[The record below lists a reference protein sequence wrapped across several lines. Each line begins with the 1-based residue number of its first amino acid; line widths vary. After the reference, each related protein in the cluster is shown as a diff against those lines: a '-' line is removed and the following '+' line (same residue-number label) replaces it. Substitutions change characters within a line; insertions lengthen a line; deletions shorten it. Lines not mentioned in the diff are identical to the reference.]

1 MNLYTPRKTVSFWKK
16 PVPFFEAVGLLII
29 LSIILTTVVL
39 IISSRISHIALDVS
53 ANISNTKIPPHEKR
67 HRYSPEE
74 KWQFRPRP
82 LSVQKMKTQG
92 CVTDGFLSSYG
103 KKYADDLVELIKRSE
118 CYYLHRAL
126 ETWLVPPDFYF
137 AKEMMQKIDRPNI
150 VYGMFIAEALNEKA
164 KYYNEDEER
173 YFDFRKMC
181 RKGST
186 GAWGFRTCKPS
197 FEKEEY
203 RSYLRYITRKAM
215 DIGIQSFLFG
225 QIFLQESNGPD
236 SITPEIVKEMRDY
249 AKEKNLQIFI
259 GAQTNNII
267 SENYLKIFDYIEGGV
282 GIDSEGHIEDG
293 PCLSKRG
300 SCWALLWH
308 ENFASKANNVF
319 LHLDWSGIKSD
330 DMDIF
335 ARMDAETRAKTLEN
349 LYKYFTEKNMAILMP
364 YFAVLDKTNNG
375 CYGPKKSF
383 YSPDMRYSCRDE
395 KAINKILKSKP

>member
-1 MNLYTPRKTVSFWKK
+1 
-16 PVPFFEAVGLLII
+16 
-29 LSIILTTVVL
+29 
-39 IISSRISHIALDVS
+39 
-53 ANISNTKIPPHEKR
+53 
-67 HRYSPEE
+67 
-74 KWQFRPRP
+74 
-82 LSVQKMKTQG
+82 
-92 CVTDGFLSSYG
+92 
-103 KKYADDLVELIKRSE
+103 
-118 CYYLHRAL
+118 
-126 ETWLVPPDFYF
+126 
-137 AKEMMQKIDRPNI
+137 
-150 VYGMFIAEALNEKA
+150 
-164 KYYNEDEER
+164 DEER

-203 RSYLRYITRKAM
+203 RSYLRYITREAM

-236 SITPEIVKEMRDY
+236 SIAPEIVKEMRDY

-259 GAQTNNII
+259 GAQTNNIT

-282 GIDSEGHIEDG
+282 GIDSEGNIEDG

-335 ARMDAETRAKTLEN
+335 ARMDAKTRAKTLEN
-349 LYKYFTEKNMAILMP
+349 LYKYFTEKNMAFLMP
-364 YFAVLDKTNNG
+364 YFAVLDKTN
-375 CYGPKKSF
+375 
-383 YSPDMRYSCRDE
+383 
-395 KAINKILKSKP
+395 